1 MYSTY
6 VDVLLFYQYMRYT
19 LSILW
24 TSISSTN
31 RTNQPRADP
40 QVQPALGL
48 PGEMELLPSP
58 KPCAIL
64 QHGLYRQAHTRPDQ
78 GTSARNAWLCLGM
91 MDVAELRI
99 LGGIVLAQAQ
109 TPGQRERVVSMREL
123 LEAGV
128 HFGHQTRRWNPK
140 MRPYIFTER
149 NGIHIIDLQQTIP
162 AVQAAYD
169 FIADLTSRGGKV
181 LFVGTKKQA
190 QDIVAEEATRSNQYY
205 VTNRWLGGT
214 LTNFQTIRER
224 LNHLADLEVR
234 RDRGDFAKL
243 TKAEGLRLEDEI
255 TKLNRT
261 FGGIKTMDRRPGA
274 LFIVDPA
281 REELAVAEARK
292 LNLPIVA
299 MVDTNCNP
307 EMIDYVI
314 PANDDAIRGVRVIV
328 SKMADAAIEGQ
339 QRRQSRHEG
348 ATNDAV

>member
-1 MYSTY
+1 
-6 VDVLLFYQYMRYT
+6 
-19 LSILW
+19 
-24 TSISSTN
+24 
-31 RTNQPRADP
+31 
-40 QVQPALGL
+40 
-48 PGEMELLPSP
+48 
-58 KPCAIL
+58 
-64 QHGLYRQAHTRPDQ
+64 
-78 GTSARNAWLCLGM
+78 
-91 MDVAELRI
+91 
-99 LGGIVLAQAQ
+99 LAQAQ
-109 TPGQRERVVSMREL
+109 APGQQERVVSMREL

-162 AVQAAYD
+162 AVQAAYN
-169 FIADLTSRGGKV
+169 FIADLTSRGQRV

-190 QDIVAEEATRSNQYY
+190 QDIVSEEANRSNQFF

-224 LNHLADLEVR
+224 LNHLADLEAR

-243 TKAEGLRLEDEI
+243 TKAEGLKLEDEI
-255 TKLNRT
+255 GKLTRV
-261 FGGIKTMDRRPGA
+261 FGGLKNMDRQPSA

-292 LNLPIVA
+292 LGIPIVA

-307 EMIDYVI
+307 EVIDYVI

-328 SKMADAAIEGQ
+328 AKMADAALEGQ
-339 QRRQSRHEG
+339 QRRQARYEG
-348 ATNDAV
+348 ATNEAV

>member
-1 MYSTY
+1 M
-6 VDVLLFYQYMRYT
+6 
-19 LSILW
+19 
-24 TSISSTN
+24 
-31 RTNQPRADP
+31 
-40 QVQPALGL
+40 
-48 PGEMELLPSP
+48 
-58 KPCAIL
+58 
-64 QHGLYRQAHTRPDQ
+64 
-78 GTSARNAWLCLGM
+78 
-91 MDVAELRI
+91 
-99 LGGIVLAQAQ
+99 AQAQ
-109 TPGQRERVVSMREL
+109 ATGQRERGVSMREL

-169 FIADLTSRGGKV
+169 FIADLTARGGKV

-190 QDIVAEEATRSNQYY
+190 QDIVEEEAARANQFS
-205 VTNRWLGGT
+205 VTTRWLGGT

-224 LNHLADLEVR
+224 LNHMADLEQR
-234 RDRGDFAKL
+234 RDHGDFAKL

-261 FGGIKTMDRRPGA
+261 FGGIKSMDRVPGA

-292 LNLPIVA
+292 LHIPIVA

-307 EMIDYVI
+307 ELIDYVI

-328 SKMADAAIEGQ
+328 AKMADAALEGQ
-339 QRRQSRHEG
+339 QRRQARYEG
-348 ATNDAV
+348 ASNDAV